1 MVIDGAFMGFNRMWE
16 NPYKWRFVAGKII
29 ELNVMYVLRKLMKPG
44 IFHLISPT
52 NYWLY
57 MVVRRFVLYPGVNQ
71 QRCGKTMWKT
81 FGFPFEI
88 VYPRVCSTKV
98 YEKCISISIFAYL

>member
-1 MVIDGAFMGFNRMWE
+1 MVRLWDLMGCGKI
-16 NPYKWRFVAGKII
+16 PYKWRFVAGKII

-44 IFHLISPT
+44 IF
-52 NYWLY
+52 
-57 MVVRRFVLYPGVNQ
+57 Q

-88 VYPRVCSTKV
+88 SSTNGGKRPHL
-98 YEKCISISIFAYL
+98 C